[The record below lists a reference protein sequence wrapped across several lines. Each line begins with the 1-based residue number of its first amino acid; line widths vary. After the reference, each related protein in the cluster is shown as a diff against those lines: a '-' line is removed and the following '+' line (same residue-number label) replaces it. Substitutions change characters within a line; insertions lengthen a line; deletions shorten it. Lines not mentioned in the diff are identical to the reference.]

1 MLATLVLA
9 GLLLAHGLIHLGFIA
24 QRPPATAGG
33 PEWPFELSRSWLLT
47 GFGVPVAIAERFGR
61 GLVTGSV
68 VGFALA
74 AVVVLGLV
82 PGAAWPATIAF
93 GSVASLGLLAI
104 FFHPWLVLGIVIDLA
119 ALFAVVIAGWRPV
132 VG

>member
-1 MLATLVLA
+1 MLTTLVVA
-9 GLLLAHGLIHLGFIA
+9 GLILAHGLIHLGFVA
-24 QRPPATAGG
+24 HRPAPTAGG

-47 GFGVPVAIAERFGR
+47 RFGVPFAVADRVGR
-61 GLVTGSV
+61 GLVAGSV
-68 VGFALA
+68 VGFGLA

-82 PGAAWPATIAF
+82 PGAAWPATIAL

-104 FFHPWLVLGIVIDLA
+104 FFHPWLVLGIVIDVA
-119 ALFAVVIAGWRPV
+119 ALLAVVIAGWRPV